1 VEVANTY
8 VASPLVAVG
17 AVATSDPL
25 PPTTPA
31 CLADSHVDG
40 PGRAAHAPGSPDA
53 PASNSPDDDWQ
64 LPVDSRLEA
73 FADLMTTPIRTPLAQ
88 PPPPKTG
95 RAARSTAVV
104 TLPKRSSKIA
114 SQSLANV
121 PVAKRGEIVVMRR
134 LGFIDD
140 KAPATATSL
149 KAYNEIYRGKLQSN
163 HIEAMDELFPSRTN
177 SRRHAV
183 STM

>member
-1 VEVANTY
+1 
-8 VASPLVAVG
+8 
-17 AVATSDPL
+17 
-25 PPTTPA
+25 
-31 CLADSHVDG
+31 
-40 PGRAAHAPGSPDA
+40 
-53 PASNSPDDDWQ
+53 
-64 LPVDSRLEA
+64 
-73 FADLMTTPIRTPLAQ
+73 M
-88 PPPPKTG
+88 
-95 RAARSTAVV
+95 
-104 TLPKRSSKIA
+104 PKRSSRIA

-163 HIEAMDELFPSRTN
+163 HIEAMDELFPSRAD